1 MMNEAVA
8 VDSGRSVMQSAFVM
22 EMVKQMRSLDTR
34 DACDGW
40 PAERLLAPFVRT
52 PEERRAIPIVG
63 DPDAAQ
69 LARVFAFHNAI
80 AALIEKEC
88 GRLAVALVH
97 LSHEGFGRALI
108 TVGRLVVFDKA
119 LRDVHRFGFES
130 LEKMKLES
138 DKVLAVAVALI
149 GKHPEV
155 AGL

>member
-1 MMNEAVA
+1 MNTAVEM
-8 VDSGRSVMQSAFVM
+8 DSGRPVMQSAFLI
-22 EMVKQMRSLDTR
+22 EMVKQMRSLDSR
-34 DACDGW
+34 GARDGW
-40 PAERLLAPFVRT
+40 PPERLLAPFVRT

-63 DPDAAQ
+63 DPDGAQ
-69 LARVFAFHNAI
+69 MARVFAFHNAI
-80 AALIEKEC
+80 AALIEREC
-88 GRLAVALVH
+88 GQLAVALVH
-97 LSHEGFGRALI
+97 LSQEGFGRALI

-130 LEKMKLES
+130 LEKMKLEA